1 MLSIVNNFFN
11 VLFDVLLWPVGWLSP
26 TWQVCALALPAAIFA
41 LVVFRYTS
49 NQAGIERA
57 KDRVK
62 AHLLELWLYRDD
74 LWVTLRALG
83 NVLRYNMTY
92 LRHSLAPMAVML
104 VPFVLMLVQIESRFA
119 FRSLKPAESAI
130 LTLDF
135 DGKGPVSA
143 LPTALRLPEGLEQE
157 TPALRIDETA
167 QIAWRVGARQPGEY
181 EVGIQV
187 GGTQLVKRV
196 VVAGSG
202 PRISPAVY
210 RSNDLNA
217 LLYPAETLLA
227 SDLPVRAIH
236 LDYPRA
242 RSTFLGLSSASW
254 IFFAASMVF
263 GFALRGAFGVTF

>member
-1 MLSIVNNFFN
+1 MWSIVNNLFN
-11 VLFDVLLWPVGWLSP
+11 VAFDVLLWPVGWLSP
-26 TWQVCALALPAAIFA
+26 AWQISALALPAAIFA
-41 LVVFRYTS
+41 LLVFRYTS

-62 AHLLELWLYRDD
+62 GHLLELWLYRDD

-92 LRHSLAPMAVML
+92 LRHALAPMAVML

-119 FRSLKPAESAI
+119 FRSLHAGESVI
-130 LTLDF
+130 LRLYV
-135 DGKGPVSA
+135 DGEGPVSA
-143 LPTALRLPEGLEQE
+143 VPTALRLPEGLEQE
-157 TPALRIDETA
+157 TPALRIDETGE
-167 QIAWRVGARQPGEY
+167 IVWRLGARRPGEY
-181 EVGIQV
+181 ELGIQV
-187 GGTQLVKRV
+187 GDAQIARRV
-196 VVAGSG
+196 VVDGSG
-202 PRISPAVY
+202 PRISPIVY

-217 LLYPAETLLA
+217 LLYPAEPLLA

-263 GFALRGAFGVTF
+263 GFALRGVLGVTF